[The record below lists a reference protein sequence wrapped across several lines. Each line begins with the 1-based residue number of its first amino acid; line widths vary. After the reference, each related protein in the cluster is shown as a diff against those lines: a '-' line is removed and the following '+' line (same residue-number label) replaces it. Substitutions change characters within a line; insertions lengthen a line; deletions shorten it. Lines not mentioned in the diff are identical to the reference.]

1 MINLNSKKNVGLHGL
16 YTHIDALYGGHHS
29 ICGGGGLEVFLI
41 NNFGRTL
48 REINDL
54 LQELFYINM

>member
-1 MINLNSKKNVGLHGL
+1 MDVFKDEVYPPFPLFPSPL
-16 YTHIDALYGGHHS
+16 GGGPFNFQ
-29 ICGGGGLEVFLI
+29 GGGGLEFFLI